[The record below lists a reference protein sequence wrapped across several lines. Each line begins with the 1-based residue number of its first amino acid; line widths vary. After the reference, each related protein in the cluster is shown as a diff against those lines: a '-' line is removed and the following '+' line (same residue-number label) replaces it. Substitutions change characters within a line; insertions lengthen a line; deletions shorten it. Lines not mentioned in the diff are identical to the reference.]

1 MKEISKDML
10 YTILSGVGVF
20 VVSQLIMEFILKP
33 VIFYKELKGRIA
45 SNIVYAA
52 QYYENPLSRE
62 NFWDLSISEKYKEA
76 YQEVSNELRKLA
88 SELAGFQEAHRVL
101 FPCKDRKK
109 AVELAIL
116 NLIGLSNGLIC
127 PEKNMEKTIE
137 LNEKRKQEILKALD
151 IQMGDF

>member
-20 VVSQLIMEFILKP
+20 VVSQWIMEFILKP
-33 VIFYKELKGRIA
+33 VISFDELKGRIA

-52 QYYENPLSRE
+52 QYYGNPLSQE
-62 NFWDLSISEKYKEA
+62 NFFDFSISAKYKEA

-88 SELAGFQEAHRVL
+88 SELAGFQEAHRLL
-101 FPCKDRKK
+101 FLFKVRKK
-109 AVELAIL
+109 TVEFAVL
-116 NLIGLSNGLIC
+116 NLIGLSNSLIC

-151 IQMGDF
+151 IQIGDF